1 MDDRTLVRTGLV
13 GAVIAAVCCATPILV
28 IAFATLGLA
37 GPAVWLDW
45 LLVPALIG
53 FVLIASVE
61 LYRLCGR
68 PLARPSASDDKKVTT
83 R

>member
-13 GAVIAAVCCATPILV
+13 GAAIAAVCCATPILV
-28 IAFATLGLA
+28 IALAALGLVGA
-37 GPAVWLDW
+37 AVWLDW
-45 LLVPALIG
+45 LLIPALIG
-53 FVLIASVE
+53 FVMIASVG
-61 LYRLCGR
+61 LYRLRDR